1 MAKQVILKRLTL
13 TNFKGLRNVAID
25 FEGNVT
31 RISGRNGTGKTTII
45 DGFNWLLFGKDSE
58 GNSDTKFGIKTND
71 QNGAFIPHLDHEVS
85 GTFEVTDTDTGETET
100 KIFRRVLVEEWKED
114 VNAETGETREY
125 LKGHHTNYYYNE
137 MPLKTKSEYDRIVAE
152 LIPEAVFKVITTP
165 GYFLSLHWQT
175 QREMLLQMAGE
186 ITDEQIIAS
195 DPKFGK
201 LLELLQGK
209 TLEGYQAKIKEDR
222 AKIEADLQRI
232 PTRID
237 EVTRNAPQPLDFAA
251 LEEQLKQLQSQRDQ
265 VEAAMTS
272 AAEANRQAYQQ
283 KQGLQQQINDLR
295 IKQQNILFAAQQKAN
310 EEAHKSNADRE
321 AASLELATLSDLER
335 NNNAVYEADK
345 RRIEADKKRAEQR
358 EQEYTQQQNEV
369 RDRWFKVNAE
379 EFKEGES
386 LICPLFK
393 HGCADSAALEAYA
406 QNQEQAR
413 AKFAEDK
420 QQRLNTITKQGQQL
434 GEQISDQ
441 QKEAQRLNNELLD
454 VEMKHENDV
463 ADIKTRREAAN
474 ARLQQSP
481 AVTATTVKGEDLPEW
496 VEVQTEIAS
505 LSEQLNTTGGQG
517 DQNQTDATAQL
528 RQQYA
533 SLSEQID
540 AVKADLQKKV
550 WIEKAEQRIAE
561 LNRQKKALQKEK
573 AQLRGKDDLLAAF
586 ERAKM
591 DEVERRV
598 NALFKFVQFKMYR
611 QQIEDEK
618 QVPDCVC
625 YIDGVRY
632 ADKNNAGKINAGL
645 DVINTLCAFHGVNAP
660 VFIDNAE
667 SVNEFIPV
675 ASQLITLVVTK
686 GNFAVKNI

>member
-25 FEGNVT
+25 FDGSVT
-31 RISGRNGTGKTTII
+31 TISGKNGTGKTTVI

-100 KIFRRVLVEEWKED
+100 KVFRRVLVEDWKED
-114 VNAETGETREY
+114 VLAETGETREY

-152 LIPEAVFKVITTP
+152 LIPEAVFKVITNP
-165 GYFLSLHWQT
+165 DYFLSLHWQT

-251 LEEQLKQLQSQRDQ
+251 REEQLKQLQSQRDQ

-310 EEAHKSNADRE
+310 EEVHKSNADHE
-321 AASLELATLSDLER
+321 AAERELTTLTNVEHNINATYASE
-335 NNNAVYEADK
+335 
-345 RRIEADKKRAEQR
+345 KKRLESDIQR
-358 EQEYTQQQNEV
+358 AQERAQEYTQQQEEARN
-369 RDRWFKVNAE
+369 RWFEVNTE
-379 EFKEGES
+379 EFKDGYS

-406 QNQEQAR
+406 QNQAQAR
-413 AKFAEDK
+413 AKFAEDI
-420 QQRLNTITKQGQQL
+420 QERLNTITKQGKQL
-434 GEQISDQ
+434 GEQIAAQ
-441 QKEAQRLNNELLD
+441 QKEITRLQQELAQLESD
-454 VEMKHENDV
+454 HEKDA
-463 ADIKTRREAAN
+463 ADIKAQREAATD
-474 ARLQQSP
+474 RLQQNP
-481 AVTATTVKGEDLPEW
+481 VATALTVKGEDLPEW
-496 VEVQTEIAS
+496 VEVQTEITS
-505 LSEQLNTTGGQG
+505 LTEQLQATDGQG
-517 DQNQTDATAQL
+517 DQTDATAQL

-561 LNRQKKALQKEK
+561 LNEQKKALQKEK
-573 AQLRGKDDLLAAF
+573 AQLQGKDDLLAAF
-586 ERAKM
+586 ERTKM

-598 NALFKFVQFKMYR
+598 NALFHYVQFKMYR

-645 DVINTLCAFHGVNAP
+645 DVINTICAFHRVNAP

>member
-13 TNFKGLRNVAID
+13 TNFKGLRNVAIGFD
-25 FEGNVT
+25 GSVT
-31 RISGRNGTGKTTII
+31 TISGKNGTGKTTVK
-45 DGFNWLLFGKDSE
+45 DGFNWLLFGKDCE

-100 KIFRRVLVEEWKED
+100 KIFRRVLVEDWKED

-175 QREMLLQMAGE
+175 QREMLIQMAGE

-251 LEEQLKQLQSQRDQ
+251 LEEQLKQLQSQRDK

-310 EEAHKSNADRE
+310 EEAHKSNADHE
-321 AASLELATLSDLER
+321 AAERELTTLSNVEH
-335 NNNAVYEADK
+335 NNNATYASEK
-345 RRIEADKKRAEQR
+345 RRLESDIQREQER
-358 EQEYTQQQNEV
+358 EQEYTKQQDEV
-369 RDRWFKVNAE
+369 RNRWFEVNAE
-379 EFKEGES
+379 EFKDGES
-386 LICPLFK
+386 LICPLFQ
-393 HGCADSAALEAYA
+393 HGCGDSAALEAYA
-406 QNQEQAR
+406 QNQAQAR

-420 QQRLNTITKQGQQL
+420 QERLNTITKQGKQL
-434 GEQISDQ
+434 GEQIEAQ
-441 QKEAQRLNNELLD
+441 QKEITRLQQELAQLESD
-454 VEMKHENDV
+454 HEKDA
-463 ADIKTRREAAN
+463 ADIKAQREAATD
-474 ARLQQSP
+474 RLQQNP
-481 AVTATTVKGEDLPEW
+481 VATAPTVKGEDLPEW
-496 VEVQTEIAS
+496 VEVQTEITS
-505 LSEQLNTTGGQG
+505 LTEQLQAADGQG
-517 DQNQTDATAQL
+517 DRTDATAQL

-561 LNRQKKALQKEK
+561 LNEQKKALQKEK
-573 AQLRGKDDLLAAF
+573 AQLQGKDDLLAAF

-598 NALFKFVQFKMYR
+598 NALFHYVQFKMYR

-645 DVINTLCAFHGVNAP
+645 DVINTICAFHRVNAP

>member
-1 MAKQVILKRLTL
+1 MAKQVILKRLAL

-25 FEGNVT
+25 FGGSVT
-31 RISGRNGTGKTTII
+31 TISGKNGTGKTTVI

-71 QNGAFIPHLDHEVS
+71 RNGVFIPHLDHEVS
-85 GTFEVTDTDTGETET
+85 GTFQVTDTETGETET
-100 KIFRRVLVEEWKED
+100 KTFRRVLVEEWKED
-114 VNAETGETREY
+114 VNAETGETREF

-137 MPLKTKSEYDRIVAE
+137 MPLKTMAEYDRIVAE
-152 LIPEAVFKVITTP
+152 VIPETVFKVITNP
-165 GYFLSLHWQT
+165 DYFLSLHWQT
-175 QREMLLQMAGE
+175 RREMLLQMAGE

-237 EVTRNAPQPLDFAA
+237 EVTRNAPQPLDFAT
-251 LEEQLKQLQSQRDQ
+251 LEEQLKQLQSQRDE

-272 AAEANRQAYQQ
+272 AAEANRQAYEA
-283 KQGLQQQINDLR
+283 KQGVQTQINDLR
-295 IKQQNILFAAQQKAN
+295 LKQQNILFAAQQKAN
-310 EEAHKSNADRE
+310 EEAHKNNADHDAAERE
-321 AASLELATLSDLER
+321 LTTLNNVEH
-335 NNNAVYEADK
+335 NNNATYANE
-345 RRIEADKKRAEQR
+345 KKRLESDIQR
-358 EQEYTQQQNEV
+358 AQERAQEYTQQQDEV
-369 RDRWFKVNAE
+369 RNRWFDVNAE
-379 EFKEGES
+379 EFKEGDS

-393 HGCADSAALEAYA
+393 HGCADSAALEAYT

-413 AKFAEDK
+413 AQFAEDK
-420 QQRLNTITKQGQQL
+420 QSRLQTITKQGQQL
-434 GEQISDQ
+434 GEQVKVT
-441 QKEAQRLNNELLD
+441 QKETKRLNDELLD
-454 VEMKHENDV
+454 VEMKHEKDV
-463 ADIKTRREAAN
+463 ADIKARREAAT
-474 ARLQQSP
+474 ARLQQNP
-481 AVTATTVKGEDLPEW
+481 VATAPTVKGEDLPEW
-496 VEVQTEIAS
+496 VEVQAEITS
-505 LSEQLNTTGGQG
+505 LTQQLQATGKQ
-517 DQNQTDATAQL
+517 DQTDATAQM

-533 SLSEQID
+533 SLSEQMD

-550 WIEKAEQRIAE
+550 WIEKAEKRIAE
-561 LNRQKKALQKEK
+561 LNEQKKELQKAK
-573 AQLRGKDDLLAAF
+573 AQLQGKDDLLAAF

-598 NALFKFVQFKMYR
+598 NALFQFVKFKMYR

-645 DVINTLCAFHGVNAP
+645 DVINTLCAFHKVNAP
-660 VFIDNAE
+660 IFIDNAE
-667 SVNEFIPV
+667 SVNDFIPV

-686 GNFAVKNI
+686 GDFAVKNI

>member
-25 FEGNVT
+25 FGGSVT
-31 RISGRNGTGKTTII
+31 TISGKNGTGKTTVI

-71 QNGAFIPHLDHEVS
+71 RNGVFIPHLDHEVS
-85 GTFEVTDTDTGETET
+85 GTFQVTDTETGETET
-100 KIFRRVLVEEWKED
+100 KTFRRVLVEEWKED
-114 VNAETGETREY
+114 VNAETGETREN

-137 MPLKTKSEYDRIVAE
+137 MPLKTKAEYDRIVAE
-152 LIPEAVFKVITTP
+152 VIPETVFKVITNP
-165 GYFLSLHWQT
+165 DYFLSLHWQT

-195 DPKFGK
+195 DQKFGK

-251 LEEQLKQLQSQRDQ
+251 LEEQLKKLQRQRDE

-272 AAEANRQAYQQ
+272 AAEANRQAYEA
-283 KQGLQQQINDLR
+283 KQGVQVQINDLR
-295 IKQQNILFAAQQKAN
+295 LKQQNILFAAQQKTN
-310 EEAHKSNADRE
+310 EEAHKSNADHDAAERE
-321 AASLELATLSDLER
+321 LTTLNNVEH
-335 NNNAVYEADK
+335 NNNATYASE
-345 RRIEADKKRAEQR
+345 KKRLESDIQR
-358 EQEYTQQQNEV
+358 TQERAQEYTRQQDEV
-369 RDRWFKVNAE
+369 RNRWFEVNAE
-379 EFKEGES
+379 EFKEGDS

-393 HGCADSAALEAYA
+393 HGCADSAALEAYT

-413 AKFAEDK
+413 AQFAEEK
-420 QQRLNTITKQGQQL
+420 QSRLQAITKQGQQL
-434 GEQISDQ
+434 GEQVKAT
-441 QKEAQRLNNELLD
+441 QKETKRLNDELLD
-454 VEMKHENDV
+454 VEMKHEKDV
-463 ADIKTRREAAN
+463 ADIKARREAAT
-474 ARLQQSP
+474 ARLQQNP
-481 AVTATTVKGEDLPEW
+481 VATAPTVKGEDLPEW
-496 VEVQTEIAS
+496 VEVQAEIAN
-505 LSEQLNTTGGQG
+505 LTQQLQATGEQG
-517 DQNQTDATAQL
+517 DQTDATAQM

-533 SLSEQID
+533 SLTEQID

-550 WIEKAEQRIAE
+550 WIEKAEKRIAE
-561 LNRQKKALQKEK
+561 LNEQKKELQKAK
-573 AQLRGKDDLLAAF
+573 AQLQGKDDLLAAF

-591 DEVERRV
+591 DEVERRI
-598 NALFKFVQFKMYR
+598 NALFQFVKFKMYR

-645 DVINTLCAFHGVNAP
+645 DVINTLCAFHKVNAP
-660 VFIDNAE
+660 IFIDNAE
-667 SVNEFIPV
+667 SVNDFIPV

-686 GNFAVKNI
+686 GDFAIKNI

>member
-13 TNFKGLRNVAID
+13 TNFKGSRNVAID
-25 FEGNVT
+25 FDGSVT
-31 RISGRNGTGKTTII
+31 MISGKNGTGKTTVM

-58 GNSDTKFGIKTND
+58 GNSDTKFGIKTTGKD
-71 QNGAFIPHLDHEVS
+71 GAFIPHLDHEVS

-100 KIFRRVLVEEWKED
+100 RIFRRVLAEDWKEE
-114 VNAETGETREY
+114 VNAGTGETREY
-125 LKGHHTNYYYNE
+125 LKGHHTNFYYNE
-137 MPLKTKSEYDRIVAE
+137 MPLKTKTEYDRIVAE
-152 LIPEAVFKVITTP
+152 MIPETVFKVITNP
-165 GYFLSLHWQT
+165 CHFLSLHWQT
-175 QREMLLQMAGE
+175 QREMLMQMAGE
-186 ITDEQIIAS
+186 ITDGQIISS

-201 LLELLQGK
+201 LPELLQGK
-209 TLEGYQAKIKEDR
+209 TLEGYQAKIREDR

-237 EVTRNAPQPLDFAA
+237 EVMRNAPQPLDFAA
-251 LEEQLKQLQSQRDQ
+251 LEEQLKQLQSQRAQ
-265 VEAAMTS
+265 VETAMAS
-272 AAEANRQAYQQ
+272 AAEANRQAYAA
-283 KQGLQQQINDLR
+283 KQGIQQQINDLR

-310 EEAHKSNADRE
+310 EEAHKNNAARE
-321 AASLELATLSDLER
+321 AASMELATLSKME
-335 NNNAVYEADK
+335 NTTNAAYAADK
-345 RRIEADKKRAEQR
+345 RRIDADRTRAEER
-358 EQEYTQQQNEV
+358 AREYTRQQDEIRN
-369 RDRWFKVNAE
+369 RWFEVNAE
-379 EFKEGES
+379 EFKEGDN
-386 LICPLFK
+386 LVCPLFK

-406 QNQEQAR
+406 QNQAQAR

-420 QQRLNTITKQGQQL
+420 QERLDTITKQGKQL
-434 GEQISDQ
+434 CEQIETQ
-441 QKEAQRLNNELLD
+441 QKEARRLNGELSE
-454 VEMKHENDV
+454 VEVKHEKDM
-463 ADIKTRREAAN
+463 ADIKARREAADTLLRQN
-474 ARLQQSP
+474 P
-481 AVTATTVKGEDLPEW
+481 AATAPTVKGEDLPEW
-496 VEVQTEIAS
+496 VEVQNEIAS

-517 DQNQTDATAQL
+517 DQTDATARL

-533 SLSEQID
+533 SLSEQTD
-540 AVKADLQKKV
+540 AVKADLQKKA
-550 WIEKAEQRIAE
+550 WIEKAEKRIAE
-561 LNRQKKALQKEK
+561 LNEQKKALQKEK
-573 AQLRGKDDLLAAF
+573 AQLQGKDDLLAAF

-611 QQIEDEK
+611 QQIEDER

-645 DVINTLCAFHGVNAP
+645 DVINTLCAFHKVNAP